1 MKNLYL
7 VFTTDVKESLRSRW
21 FLVYTLLFGGIIAL
35 FFITGITESRVQ
47 GFSGLSRLL
56 LIFIEICIVIVPIFI
71 LINTVRTIA
80 GERDSNVLEYL
91 LSFPISLR
99 DYFFGKFLGKLFT
112 VTIPVFGALL
122 LALVWSMFQSVAIP
136 WGVFFYYIGLL
147 IAINVSFLGFSFF
160 ISSLV
165 RTQEIALGVA
175 FFLWLFLLALIDI
188 LLIGALIKTTAN
200 AELVFS
206 IALLNPLQVFRIGAI
221 ALFDSELAVI
231 GPASYF
237 ILDEFGKEFLAVYC
251 IAYPILLGTVFSI
264 LGYLIFKK
272 KDLV

>member
-1 MKNLYL
+1 
-7 VFTTDVKESLRSRW
+7 
-21 FLVYTLLFGGIIAL
+21 
-35 FFITGITESRVQ
+35 
-47 GFSGLSRLL
+47 
-56 LIFIEICIVIVPIFI
+56 
-71 LINTVRTIA
+71 
-80 GERDSNVLEYL
+80 
-91 LSFPISLR
+91 
-99 DYFFGKFLGKLFT
+99 
-112 VTIPVFGALL
+112 
-122 LALVWSMFQSVAIP
+122 MFQSVAIP

-165 RTQEIALGVA
+165 RTQEVALGVA

-206 IALLNPLQVFRIGAI
+206 IALINPLQVFRIGAI

-237 ILDEFGKEFLAVYC
+237 ILDEFGKEFLAIYC
-251 IAYPILLGTVFSI
+251 IVYPILLGIVFSI
-264 LGYLIFKK
+264 LGYLIFKR